1 MLIVDASVW
10 VSAADPTDEFS
21 ARSRAFLAAVVDRE
35 LPVAVPDLCMVEVA
49 CALAR
54 RLDDVQAARTLADG
68 LLGAPFVTSYELERS
83 LLRQALE
90 LGTAGRLRAADA
102 IYATVAERAAGQLV
116 AWDRELISRAGGVT
130 PEDWLRDNAA
140 DVQP

>member
-1 MLIVDASVW
+1 VLIVDAGVW
-10 VSAADPTDEFS
+10 VSAADPADEFS
-21 ARSRAFLAAVVDRE
+21 ARSRTFLTVVVDRE
-35 LPVAVPDLCMVEVA
+35 LRVAVPDLCTVEVA

-68 LLGAPFVTSYELERS
+68 LFGAPFVTSYELDPS
-83 LLRQALE
+83 LLRRALE
-90 LGTAGRLRAADA
+90 LGTAKRLRAAEA

-116 AWDRELISRAGGVT
+116 AWDRELIARAGAVT
-130 PEDWLRDNAA
+130 PDDWLRGNAS